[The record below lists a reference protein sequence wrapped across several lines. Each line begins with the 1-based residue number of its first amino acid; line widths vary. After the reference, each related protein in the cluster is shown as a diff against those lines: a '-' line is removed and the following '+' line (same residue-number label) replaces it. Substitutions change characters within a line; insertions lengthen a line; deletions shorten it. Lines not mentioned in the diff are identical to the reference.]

1 MSWDFQIT
9 RRRFIEL
16 AGVGAAGL
24 TVSPLLSA
32 PGVAA
37 SSGPNIVFILSDDQ
51 DWTGLSVSMDDR
63 TPNSRSDFYRTPNL
77 ERLAAQGM
85 RFSTAYAPSPVCSPT
100 RYSLLTGKS
109 PARLHWTKAAP
120 CVTAEEGHKLVP
132 PHIVRNISD
141 SETTIAELLRTA
153 GYATAHYGKWHLSGG
168 GPGPHGFDEHDGDT
182 DNRDAAP
189 FVDPNP
195 VDIFGI
201 TKRAAAFM
209 EKHNKAGRPFYVQ
222 LSHHA
227 LHYPENARKATV
239 EACRSRSAGRMHR
252 DVQRAAITEDLDA
265 GVGVLLSAIERL
277 GIAGNTY
284 VIYMSDNGGGGSQPR
299 TVNAQRSLVRGR
311 SRLRPLRGG
320 KGSLWEGGI
329 RVPLIIRGPG
339 IDANTFCHVPVV
351 GYDLLPTFCE
361 LAGIGALPDHTD
373 GGSLVPIFTSPQT
386 GRVRRPSEELVWH
399 FPHYQGSEGPHSA
412 IRLGD
417 YKLIRFYESGES
429 RLFDLSTDLGETD
442 DISARQ
448 PDTARLLLQRLE
460 EHLRDAGAQMPTPNP
475 RHDPNSVPKPR
486 RRPPDR
492 AKRRRER

>member
-1 MSWDFQIT
+1 MAM
-9 RRRFIEL
+9 L
-16 AGVGAAGL
+16 AGAFAAG
-24 TVSPLLSA
+24 A
-32 PGVAA
+32 PPVPP
-37 SSGPNIVFILSDDQ
+37 SRQPNFVFILSDDQ
-51 DWTGLSVSMDDR
+51 DWTGLSVTMHDQV
-63 TPNSRSDFYRTPNL
+63 PNSRSDFYRTPNL

-120 CVTAEEGHKLVP
+120 CVRAEDGYKLLP
-132 PHIVRNISD
+132 PRIERNISD
-141 SETTIAELLRTA
+141 SETTIAELLRKA
-153 GYATAHYGKWHLSGG
+153 GYATVHCGKWHLSGG
-168 GPGPHGFDEHDGDT
+168 DPGRHGFDEHDGDT
-182 DNRDAAP
+182 SNRDAAP

-209 EKHNKAGRPFYVQ
+209 DKHNKAGRPFYVQ

-239 EACRSRSAGRMHR
+239 EACRSRSSGRMHR

-284 VIYMSDNGGGGSQPR
+284 VIYMSDNGGGG
-299 TVNAQRSLVRGR
+299 RS
-311 SRLRPLRGG
+311 SLRPLRGG

-339 IDANTFCHVPVV
+339 IAANTFCHVPVV
-351 GYDLLPTFCE
+351 GYDLLPKFCE
-361 LAGIGALPDHTD
+361 LAGIVALPDHTD
-373 GGSLVPIFTSPQT
+373 GGSLVPLFTSPQT
-386 GRVRRPSEELVWH
+386 GRVRRPREELVWH

-412 IRLGD
+412 IRLGH

-448 PDTARLLLQRLE
+448 PDRARLLLQRLE
-460 EHLRDAGAQMPTPNP
+460 ENLRDAGAQMPTPNP
-475 RHDPNSVPKPR
+475 RHDPNTAPKPR